1 MAFHLPEC
9 GSKAPYPSHY
19 YLDNESDGLELIM
32 VVSKRSLKLVFLL
45 KLLAL
50 GILMKKLNAA

>member
-9 GSKAPYPSHY
+9 GSKAPYASRY
-19 YLDNESDGLELIM
+19 YLDNESDGPELIM
-32 VVSKRSLKLVFLL
+32 VVSKQSSKLLVLL

-50 GILMKKLNAA
+50 AILMKKLNAA